1 MTPAACAPVHA
12 DSGVNSGPNLH
23 VTVQASAGRDGSD
36 GSEAFHEAAAQSRL
50 HQAKACA
57 KLFLASD
64 IKVGRGWLGG
74 GWYASGWLVGIL
86 LPGMARSLIYPLAH
100 PLTFS
105 LSHPPTI
112 SPTQVIA
119 VPAGFSMHT
128 ELAIFAAVA
137 LKHSASMRQVI
148 LAEGTQ
154 IVTL

>member
-36 GSEAFHEAAAQSRL
+36 GSEAFHEAAAPSRL

-64 IKVGRGWLGG
+64 IKVGRSWLGG

-86 LPGMARSLIYPLAH
+86 FAGHGSLAH
-100 PLTFS
+100 SLTRSPTHIF
-105 LSHPPTI
+105 TI